1 MQRGGGKMKKRGF
14 VTLLAS
20 IFVILIWITPS
31 LAQIIKL
38 TYSTQNAQTG
48 WGPVHADQPWLKKIE
63 EVTKGRVKIESYWSQ
78 TLAKGPDTLNAIKT
92 GVADMGWCVQGYWPG
107 VFPLTDVIN
116 LPALGFKTGEKGS
129 EVLWRLYDK
138 FHEIQREYKDVHAL
152 ILHTSAPY
160 FLITT
165 KKQVK
170 TLEDIKGLK
179 LRALGGVASDQMK
192 ALGAV
197 PILIPMPENY
207 LAMDKGVID
216 GMAAPWE
223 ATLAFRFYEVV
234 KYYGMVPLSGAGVD
248 SVLINKQKW
257 ESLPKDI
264 QQAIMSVSGLEGSKF
279 WGRNFFDTAEQ
290 GCLERIKQG
299 NYQMVKY
306 EPPPEELQRWVRA
319 SMPIWDEWVKKM
331 EEKGLPVARQIINSA
346 LEMIKE

>member
-1 MQRGGGKMKKRGF
+1 MMKSG
-14 VTLLAS
+14 LLMLIGSVAL
-20 IFVILIWITPS
+20 IFILAAPS
-31 LAQIIKL
+31 LAQVIKL
-38 TYSTQNAQTG
+38 TWSDQNAQMG
-48 WGPVHADQPWLKKIE
+48 WGPVHANQPWFKKVE
-63 EVTKGRVKIESYWSQ
+63 EVTKGRVKIEPYWSQ
-78 TLAKGPDTLNAIKT
+78 TLAKGPDNWNAIKT
-92 GVADMGWCVQGYWPG
+92 GVADMGWCVQGYWAG
-107 VFPLTDVIN
+107 MTPLSDVIN

-129 EVLWRLYDK
+129 EVLWRLYAK
-138 FHEIQREYKDVHAL
+138 FPEIQREYKDVHVL
-152 ILHTSAPY
+152 VLHTSAPY

-192 ALGAV
+192 ALGAIPV
-197 PILIPMPENY
+197 LIPMPENY
-207 LAMDKGVID
+207 MAMDKGVID

-234 KYYGMVPLSGAGVD
+234 KHYTMVPLSGAGVD
-248 SVLINKQKW
+248 SVVMNKQKW

-290 GCLERIKQG
+290 GLLERVKQG

-306 EPPPEELQRWVRA
+306 TPPPEELQRWVKV
-319 SMPIWDEWVKKM
+319 SMPIWDEWVKRM
-331 EEKGLPVARQIINSA
+331 EEKGLPVARQILNSA
-346 LEMIKE
+346 LEMLKE